1 MSIISKEDFTS
12 LALFNNDVCVS
23 IYIPTQRGGKDVLE
37 GKNQRHLK
45 SKWKDVKTRLEE
57 KGVPKEKIDTIA
69 KPVLKLI
76 ENSDFWRHQSDGF
89 ALFVSE
95 NVFEY
100 YTLPLNFEE
109 FDYIGKEFYL
119 TPLVPMFSGKGRFY
133 ILEIQLKHVALYE
146 ATNYSIVK
154 IDVDDITP
162 SRLEERV
169 GFDFEEKTLQFKS
182 QGAGGGQTN
191 MHGHAGADR
200 ERKDEILRFFRA
212 VDQGIDKIIHD
223 ETVPLLV
230 SCEDYLFPIYKE
242 ANTYNHLYEESIP
255 GNPNDNRNMQE
266 LHAKAMKHIQPFL
279 EKDRNEKMKQFKELS
294 RDKTSVKITDIIPS
308 IYEGKVDTLFLDER
322 EDVFGTFDEENMA
335 VEVQDKQTEENTSLM
350 NLAAKKVIE
359 QGGHVFLVN
368 SENMPENSSKMNAL
382 FRYN

>member
-57 KGVPKEKIDTIA
+57 KGVPKDKIDNIA

-76 ENSDFWRHQSDGF
+76 ENSDFWRHQLDGF
-89 ALFVSE
+89 ALFVSD

-100 YTLPLNFEE
+100 YTLPLNFQE

-119 TPLVPMFSGKGRFY
+119 TPLVPMFSGKGRFF
-133 ILEIQLKHVALYE
+133 ILEIQLQHVALYE
-146 ATNYSIVK
+146 ATNHSIVK

-169 GFDFEEKTLQFKS
+169 GFDYEEKTLQFKS
-182 QGAGGGQTN
+182 QAAGGGIMN

-212 VDQGIDKIIHD
+212 VDQGIEKIIHD

-230 SCEDYLFPIYKE
+230 SCDDYFFPIYKE
-242 ANTYNHLYEESIP
+242 ANTYNNLYEESIP
-255 GNPNDNRNMQE
+255 GNPTDNKNMKE
-266 LHAKAMKHIQPFL
+266 LHAKALKHIQPFL
-279 EKDRNEKMKQFKELS
+279 EKDRNEKTKQFQDLPRE
-294 RDKTSVKITDIIPS
+294 KTSVKITDIIPS
-308 IYEGKVDTLFLDER
+308 IYEGKVDTLFLQDR
-322 EDVFGTFDEENMA
+322 EDIFGTFDEENMA
-335 VEVQDKQTEENTSLM
+335 VEVQDKKTEDNTSLM

-359 QGGHVFLVN
+359 QGGQVFLVN

>member
-57 KGVPKEKIDTIA
+57 KGVPKDKIDNIA

-76 ENSDFWRHQSDGF
+76 ENSDFWRHQLDGF
-89 ALFVSE
+89 ALFVSD

-100 YTLPLNFEE
+100 YTLPLNFQE

-119 TPLVPMFSGKGRFY
+119 TPLVPMFSGKGRFF
-133 ILEIQLKHVALYE
+133 ILEIQLQHVALYE
-146 ATNYSIVK
+146 ATNHSIVK

-169 GFDFEEKTLQFKS
+169 GFDYEEKTLQFKS
-182 QGAGGGQTN
+182 QAAGGGIMN

-212 VDQGIDKIIHD
+212 VDQGIEKIIHD

-230 SCEDYLFPIYKE
+230 SCDDYFFPIYKE
-242 ANTYNHLYEESIP
+242 ANTYNNLYEESIP
-255 GNPNDNRNMQE
+255 GNPTDNKNMKE
-266 LHAKAMKHIQPFL
+266 LHAKALKHIQPFL
-279 EKDRNEKMKQFKELS
+279 EKDRNEKTKQFQDLPRE
-294 RDKTSVKITDIIPS
+294 KTSVKITDIIPS
-308 IYEGKVDTLFLDER
+308 IYEGKVDTLFLQDR
-322 EDVFGTFDEENMA
+322 EDIFGTFDEDNMA
-335 VEVQDKQTEENTSLM
+335 VEVQDKKTEDNTSLM

-359 QGGHVFLVN
+359 QGGQVFLVN

>member
-45 SKWKDVKTRLEE
+45 SKWKEVKTRLEE
-57 KGVPKEKIDTIA
+57 KGVSKDKIENMA
-69 KPVLKLI
+69 GPVLKLI
-76 ENSDFWRHQSDGF
+76 DNSDFWRHQSDGF

-100 YTLPLNFEE
+100 YTFPLNFEE
-109 FDYIGKEFYL
+109 FEYIGKEFYL
-119 TPLVPMFSGKGRFY
+119 TPLVPMFNGKGRFY

-146 ATNYSIVK
+146 ATNYSIIKV
-154 IDVDDITP
+154 DVDDITP

-169 GFDFEEKTLQFKS
+169 GFDFEEKSLQFNS

-200 ERKDEILRFFRA
+200 ERKDEIFRFFRA

-223 ETVPLLV
+223 ETVPLVV
-230 SCEDYLFPIYKE
+230 SCEDSLFPIYKE
-242 ANTYNHLYEESIP
+242 ANTFNHLYPESVP
-255 GNPNDNRNMQE
+255 GNPADNKNMQE
-266 LHAKAMKHIQPFL
+266 LHAKAMKLIQPHL
-279 EKDRNEKMKQFKELS
+279 EKDRTEKTKQFRELS
-294 RDKTSVKITDIIPS
+294 RDKTSVKVTDILPS
-308 IYEGKVDTLFLDER
+308 IYEGKVDTLFLQER
-322 EDVFGTFDEENMA
+322 EDIFGKFDEENMA
-335 VEVQDKQTEENTSLM
+335 VEIQDNKTEDNTSLM

-359 QGGHVFLVN
+359 QGGSVFLVDT
-368 SENMPENSSKMNAL
+368 ENMPEKTSKMNAL

>member
-1 MSIISKEDFTS
+1 MSIISKEEFTS

-23 IYIPTQRGGKDVLE
+23 IYLPTQRGGKDVLE

-45 SKWKDVKTRLEE
+45 SKWKAVKTRLEE
-57 KGVPKEKIDTIA
+57 KGISKDKIDNMA

-100 YTLPLNFEE
+100 YTLPLNFQE
-109 FDYIGKEFYL
+109 FEYIGKEFYL

-133 ILEIQLKHVALYE
+133 ILEIQLKSVALYE

-182 QGAGGGQTN
+182 QSSGGGQMN

-212 VDQGIDKIIHD
+212 VDQGIEKIIHD

-230 SCEDYLFPIYKE
+230 SCEDYFFPIYKE
-242 ANTYNHLYEESIP
+242 ANTYNNLYEDSIP
-255 GNPNDNRNMQE
+255 GNPSDTRNMQE

-279 EKDRNEKMKQFKELS
+279 EKDRNEKMKQFRELS
-294 RDKTSVKITDIIPS
+294 REKTSVKITDIIPS
-308 IYEGKVDTLFLDER
+308 IYEGKVDTLFLHER
-322 EDVFGTFDEENMA
+322 DDIFGTFNEENMA
-335 VEVQDKQTEENTSLM
+335 VEVQELQTEDNTSLM

-368 SENMPENSSKMNAL
+368 SENMPEKDSKMNAL